1 MRNYWCCCG
10 TQIGIGWGPGLT
22 RELARWMVHGSA
34 DVSMRAFDPRRFGD
48 YADKKWQNI
57 KAREDYLLR
66 HEIPFPHFNRLDGRP
81 VKEPSLRATQGT
93 GGSL

>member
-1 MRNYWCCCG
+1 
-10 TQIGIGWGPGLT
+10 
-22 RELARWMVHGSA
+22 MVHGSA

-66 HEIPFPHFNRLDGRP
+66 HEIPFLTSIAWTASR
-81 VKEPSLRATQGT
+81 
-93 GGSL
+93 